1 MERRG
6 RLHWSL
12 TRVLLHSGTPS
23 LPSHF
28 SCKQLSLASDP
39 YQNPGLALSV
49 SFHYVP
55 LQRRLALARYP
66 HHPSVDSPCADISRA
81 AHATGLVGVLALV
94 AEVAQGLCDRLRG
107 FEPRAHEVPAIQTSV
122 CCCLLS
128 RRSKRPSTITAAAA
142 SRRRS
147 PASPRHSDAGA
158 VGGCLPSPRRSWRRS
173 ATCCPAGWHAR
184 AARC

>member
-23 LPSHF
+23 LPSPF
-28 SCKQLSLASDP
+28 SCKQLALASDP
-39 YQNPGLALSV
+39 YQNPGLALSAP
-49 SFHYVP
+49 FHYVP
-55 LQRRLALARYP
+55 LQRRLALARYS

-128 RRSKRPSTITAAAA
+128 RRFKRAQHDHRGGSIEAAISCFATAL
-142 SRRRS
+142 RRRCGGGLS
-147 PASPRHSDAGA
+147 A
-158 VGGCLPSPRRSWRRS
+158 VTTS
-173 ATCCPAGWHAR
+173 
-184 AARC
+184 